1 MRKTLQENHILNRQ
15 EYKHSVSQAC
25 LELFF
30 IMQSPGTSNSKQSK
44 SQNNDNRGHN
54 KIYLAQEKDTH
65 FPPVIVKAKG
75 K

>member
-1 MRKTLQENHILNRQ
+1 MQKALQENHILNRQ

-25 LELFF
+25 LELL

-54 KIYLAQEKDTH
+54 KIYLAQEEDTH
-65 FPPVIVKAKG
+65 FPLVIVKAKG